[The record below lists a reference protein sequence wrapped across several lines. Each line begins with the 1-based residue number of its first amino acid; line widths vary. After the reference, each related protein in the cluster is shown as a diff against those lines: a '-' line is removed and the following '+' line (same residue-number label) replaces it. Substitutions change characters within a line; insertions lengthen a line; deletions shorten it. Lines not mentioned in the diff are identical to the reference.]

1 VTRRALKKTAQDH
14 QDSRIGNPEVMK
26 AMSILIIGGM
36 GSIGSFVTR
45 KFVELG
51 LEPIVYARHKNLLFI
66 RDIEKKVI
74 YAEGDILD
82 VDKLVTT
89 IKTYHVDRIIHMAAL
104 LSAGSEANP
113 AMSVRMNVEG
123 TANVLEAAVTCNVKR
138 VVYSSAK
145 GAYSETTGDY
155 AHPTYKPLPE
165 DYPTDEC
172 MGFYGLTKL
181 FGEKLGFKYQ
191 KKYGIEFI
199 ALRYSSTWGPGKL
212 IGRAA
217 SPHGIHGTLIENPM
231 LGKPV
236 RHPQGAEQ
244 KDDLIYHKDSAN
256 GVVLA
261 CLSEKT
267 AHSVFNIGTGVG
279 STLLEF
285 ANAVKKIYPKADIEI
300 GPGLDYLMKHYNTYS
315 IFDISRARKELGF
328 SPQYD
333 VEKGVVDYIEMMNR
347 LNINPTYTP
356 VKES

>member
-1 VTRRALKKTAQDH
+1 
-14 QDSRIGNPEVMK
+14 
-26 AMSILIIGGM
+26 MSILIIGGM

-45 KFVELG
+45 KFVEMG
-51 LEPIVYARHKNLLFI
+51 IEPIVYARHKNVLFVS
-66 RDIEKKVI
+66 DIEKKVV

-82 VDKLVTT
+82 IDKLMKT
-89 IKTYHVDRIIHMAAL
+89 IKTYNVEKIVDMAAM

-113 AMSVRMNVEG
+113 SMAVRMNVEG
-123 TANVLEAAVTCNVKR
+123 TANVLEAAVKCNVKR

-145 GAYSETTGDY
+145 GAYSEAKGEY

-165 DYPTDEC
+165 DYPTEEC

-212 IGRAA
+212 L
-217 SPHGIHGTLIENPM
+217 HGPSAHTIHGGIIENSM
-231 LGKPV
+231 LGKPI
-236 RHPQGAEQ
+236 RHPQGAEE

-261 CLSEKT
+261 CLSKKPT
-267 AHSVFNIGTGVG
+267 HSVFNIGTGVG
-279 STLLEF
+279 YTLLDF
-285 ANAVKKIYPKADIEI
+285 AREVKRIYPKADIEI
-300 GPGLDYLMKHYNTYS
+300 GPGLDYLMKGYSTYS
-315 IFDISRARKELGF
+315 VYDISRAEEELGF
-328 SPQYD
+328 HPQYD
-333 VEKGVVDYIEMMNR
+333 IDKGIEDYIEMMHR
-347 LNINPTYTP
+347 LNIKPTYTP

>member
-1 VTRRALKKTAQDH
+1 
-14 QDSRIGNPEVMK
+14 
-26 AMSILIIGGM
+26 MSILIIGGM

-45 KFVELG
+45 TFVEMG
-51 LEPIVYARHKNLLFI
+51 IEPIVYARHRNILFL
-66 RDIEKKVI
+66 RDIEKKVV

-82 VDKLVTT
+82 IDKLMTT
-89 IKTYHVDRIIHMAAL
+89 VRTYHVDRIIHMAAL
-104 LSAGSEANP
+104 LSVGCEANP
-113 AMSVRMNVEG
+113 ALSVRMNVEG
-123 TANVLEAAVTCNVKR
+123 TANVLDAAVKCGVKR

-145 GAYSETTGDY
+145 GAYSETRGEH

-165 DYPTDEC
+165 DYPSEDC

-181 FGEKLGFKYQ
+181 FGEKLGLKYQ
-191 KKYGIEFI
+191 KHYGVEFI

-212 IGRAA
+212 LGRAA
-217 SPHGIHGTLIENPM
+217 SPHGIHGTIIENPM

-261 CLSEKT
+261 CLSERPE
-267 AHSVFNIGTGVG
+267 HSVFNIGTGVG
-279 STLLEF
+279 ATLLDF
-285 ANAVKKIYPKADIEI
+285 ANAVKKIYPRADIEI

-315 IFDISRARKELGF
+315 VFDISRAKKELGF
-328 SPQYD
+328 SPQFD

-347 LNINPTYTP
+347 LDIKPTYTP
-356 VKES
+356 VKEP